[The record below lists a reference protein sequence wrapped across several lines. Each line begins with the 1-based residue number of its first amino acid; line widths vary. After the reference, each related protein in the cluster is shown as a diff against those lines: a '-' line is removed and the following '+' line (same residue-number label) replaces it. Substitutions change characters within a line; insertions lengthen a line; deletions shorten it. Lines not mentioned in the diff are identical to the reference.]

1 MSERSLYL
9 FIALRRT
16 GNICPCRLENPAEAP
31 PMGGRPL
38 ADWYTLSAEEVRREL
53 GTGLLGVSPGEAE
66 ERLQRYGKNV
76 LREEARETR
85 LQVFLRQ
92 FKSVL
97 IVILII
103 AAGISFLVGEPVDAA
118 AILIIV
124 VLNALLG
131 FSQEWQAGEAIEAL
145 KKMLVQHAVVIR
157 GGERQEIDAAG
168 LVPGDIVIL
177 EMGERVPADLF
188 ITDATSLEVDE
199 APLTGESS
207 PVDKA
212 PGSLPTGTALAERS
226 NMAFAGT
233 TVVNGRGRGIA
244 VATGMQTEFGK
255 IAGLSQRVADETTPL
270 ARQMDRLGRDL
281 GLIAIGIAVLVVV
294 VGLLQQRGF
303 LEMFLIGVSL
313 AVAVIPEGLPAV
325 VTLTLALGI
334 KNMMRRNCLIRHL
347 PASETLGAVSV
358 ICTDKTGTLTRNEMA
373 VVRVRTPDTEVAVTG
388 TGYLPMGEF
397 LVEEKPIDP
406 LADPGLRQF
415 LRTGLLCNHATLILE
430 EGGWRILGTPTEGA
444 LVVAA
449 EKAGLSRDDAPEAA
463 KEFSFN
469 STRKRMTIV
478 YREAE
483 GDVAHVKGAPEVLL
497 SLSSRLLRGGS
508 VVPLTDDLRDT
519 LLSEIEEYA
528 SQGLRVLGAAYR
540 PLPEGL
546 AWTEDTVEQDLIF
559 LGFAGIVDPPR
570 PEAAE
575 AIRLCR
581 SAGIDV
587 IMITGDNPLTAY
599 AIARGLGLSSEG
611 ALTGAEL
618 EALSDD
624 ELELRLRTTK
634 VLSRVTA
641 EHKLRV
647 IDILSRNQAVIA
659 MTGDGVNDAPALK
672 KASIGIAMGIK
683 GTDVAK
689 ESSDMVLVDD
699 NFASIVAGVE
709 EGRREYDNISRFTRY
724 LLSSNVGELVAIV
737 GGLLLG
743 LPLILIPVQILWINL
758 VTDGLT
764 ALALGLE
771 PAERD
776 VMRRRPRDPGEAILT
791 RNAYLVILILG
802 VWLGLLTIYV
812 FSGLYEVNLDRART
826 MAFTGLIIFEL
837 YNVLNFRSFRQP
849 LYRVGF
855 FSNPTLL
862 LAILG
867 SLALQALVVYVPIFN
882 TFLGTA
888 PLTPGDW
895 GLLALLGLPVLIAG
909 EAYKILLLRRGNDAT
924 GRRAGA

>member
-1 MSERSLYL
+1 M
-9 FIALRRT
+9 
-16 GNICPCRLENPAEAP
+16 P
-31 PMGGRPL
+31 GGEPL
-38 ADWYTLSAEEVRREL
+38 PDWYSLAPDEVRREL
-53 GTGLLGVSPGEAE
+53 DTGPEGLSSQEAAA
-66 ERLQRYGKNV
+66 RLERYGANV

-85 LQVFLRQ
+85 LRVFLRQ

-97 IVILII
+97 IVILIV
-103 AAGISFLVGEPVDAA
+103 AAAISFLVGEALDAA

-145 KKMLVQHAVVIR
+145 KKLLVQHAVVIR
-157 GGERQEIDAAG
+157 DGERQEIDAAG
-168 LVPGDIVIL
+168 VVPGDLVL
-177 EMGERVPADLF
+177 LDMGERVPADLF
-188 ITDATSLEVDE
+188 LVEATSLEVDE

-212 PGSLPTGTALAERS
+212 PGMLPAETPLAERS
-226 NMAFAGT
+226 NMTFAGT
-233 TVVNGRGRGIA
+233 TVVNGHGRGIV
-244 VATGMQTEFGK
+244 VATGMQTEFGR
-255 IAGLSQRVADETTPL
+255 IAGLSQRIGSEATPL

-281 GLIAIGIAVLVVV
+281 GLIAVGIAVLAVA
-294 VGLLQQRGF
+294 VGLLQQREL
-303 LEMFLIGVSL
+303 LEMFLVGVSL

-325 VTLTLALGI
+325 VTLTLAIGI
-334 KNMMRRNCLIRHL
+334 KNMMRQNCLIRHL

-358 ICTDKTGTLTRNEMA
+358 ICTDKTGTLTRNEMT
-373 VVRVRTPDTEVAVTG
+373 VVRVRTPDAEFEVTG
-388 TGYLPMGEF
+388 AGYAPEGEF
-397 LVEEKPIDP
+397 LVEGRPVDP
-406 LADPGLRQF
+406 LADRGLRLF
-415 LRTGLLCNHATLILE
+415 LRTVLLCNHAAFALS
-430 EGGWRILGTPTEGA
+430 EGGWRIFGTPTEGA

-449 EKAGLSRDDAPEAA
+449 AKAGLSRDDAPEAA
-463 KEFSFN
+463 TEFSFN

-478 YREAE
+478 YPGE
-483 GDVAHVKGAPEVLL
+483 GGHVAHVKGAPEVLL
-497 SLSSRLLRGGS
+497 ARSSRLMVGGS
-508 VVPLTDDLRDT
+508 AVPLTGDRRAA
-519 LLSEIEEYA
+519 LLHEIEGYA
-528 SQGLRVLGAAYR
+528 SQGLRVIGAASR
-540 PLPEGL
+540 TLPAGL
-546 AWTEDTVEQDLIF
+546 EWTADAVEEDLTF
-559 LGFAGIVDPPR
+559 LGFAAIVDPPR

-587 IMITGDNPLTAY
+587 IMITGDSPLTAY
-599 AIARGLGLSSEG
+599 TIARDLGLSSEG
-611 ALTGAEL
+611 ALTGADL
-618 EALSDD
+618 EAMTDD
-624 ELELRLRTTK
+624 ELASRLKTTK

-647 IDILSRNQAVIA
+647 IGILSRERAVIA
-659 MTGDGVNDAPALK
+659 MTGDGVNDAPALR

-683 GTDVAK
+683 GTDAAK

-709 EGRREYDNISRFTRY
+709 EGRREYDNIARFTRY

-776 VMRRRPRDPGEAILT
+776 VMQRRPRDPDESILT
-791 RNAYLVILILG
+791 RNAYLIILILG
-802 VWLGLLTIYV
+802 VWLGLLTIYA
-812 FSGLYEVNLDRART
+812 FSGYYEADIDRART

-837 YNVLNFRSFRQP
+837 YNVLNFRSFRFP
-849 LYRVGF
+849 LYRIGI
-855 FSNPTLL
+855 FSNPALI

-867 SLALQALVVYVPIFN
+867 SLALQAVVVYVPVFN
-882 TFLGTA
+882 AFLGTA
-888 PLTPGDW
+888 PLALADW
-895 GLLALLGLPVLIAG
+895 GFLALLGLPVLLAG
-909 EAYKILLLRRGNDAT
+909 EAYKAIAIRVQKE
-924 GRRAGA
+924 RAPGI

>member
-1 MSERSLYL
+1 
-9 FIALRRT
+9 
-16 GNICPCRLENPAEAP
+16 
-31 PMGGRPL
+31 MGGRPL
-38 ADWYTLSAEEVRREL
+38 PDWYTLSAEEVRREL
-53 GTGLLGVSPGEAE
+53 GTGLLGLSPGEAE

-97 IVILII
+97 IVILVI
-103 AAGISFLVGEPVDAA
+103 AAAISFLVGEAVDAA

-124 VLNALLG
+124 VLNAILG

-145 KKMLVQHAVVIR
+145 KKMLVQRAVVVR
-157 GGERQEIDAAG
+157 GGEQQEIDASG
-168 LVPGDIVIL
+168 LVPGDLVIL
-177 EMGERVPADLF
+177 EMGERVPADLS
-188 ITDATSLEVDE
+188 IVEATSLEVDE

-207 PVDKA
+207 PVEKA
-212 PGSLPTGTALAERS
+212 PDSLPAGTALAEQS

-233 TVVNGRGRGIA
+233 TVVNGRGRGVV
-244 VATGMQTEFGK
+244 VATGMNTEFGM
-255 IAGLSQRVADETTPL
+255 IAGLSQRVEEETTPL
-270 ARQMDRLGRDL
+270 SRQMDRLGRDL
-281 GLIAIGIAVLVVV
+281 GLIAVGIAVFVVA

-373 VVRVRTPDTEVAVTG
+373 VVRVKTPDAEVAVTG
-388 TGYLPMGEF
+388 TGYAPDGEF
-397 LVEEKPIDP
+397 IREGSPIDP
-406 LADPGLRQF
+406 LADPGLARF
-415 LRTGLLCNHATLILE
+415 LRTVLLCNHATLSLE
-430 EGGWRILGTPTEGA
+430 EGGWRIFGTPTEGA
-444 LVVAA
+444 FVVAA
-449 EKAGLSRDDAPEAA
+449 AKAGLSREDAPEAA
-463 KEFSFN
+463 REFSFN
-469 STRKRMTIV
+469 STRKRMTII
-478 YREAE
+478 YPEE
-483 GDVAHVKGAPEVLL
+483 GGYVAYVKGAPEVLL
-497 SLSSRLLRGGS
+497 ARSSRLFRGDS
-508 VVPLTDDLRDT
+508 VVPLTDDIREA
-519 LLSEIEEYA
+519 LLAEIGDYA
-528 SQGLRVLGAAYR
+528 SGGLRVLGAAYR
-540 PLPEGL
+540 PLPDGL
-546 AWTEDTVEQDLIF
+546 EWTEETVETDLIF

-599 AIARGLGLSSEG
+599 AIARDLGLSSVG
-611 ALTGAEL
+611 ALTGTDL
-618 EALSDD
+618 EALADD
-624 ELELRLRTTK
+624 ELENRLRTTK

-647 IDILSRNQAVIA
+647 IDILARDREVIA

-709 EGRREYDNISRFTRY
+709 EGRREYDNIARFTRY
-724 LLSSNVGELVAIV
+724 LLSSNVGEMVAIV

-743 LPLILIPVQILWINL
+743 LPLILIPIQILWINL

-764 ALALGLE
+764 AIALGLE

-776 VMRRRPRDPGEAILT
+776 VMQRRPRDPGESILT
-791 RNAYLVILILG
+791 RNAYLIVLILG
-802 VWLGLLTIYV
+802 VWLGFLTIYV
-812 FSGLYEVNLDRART
+812 FLGLYEADLDRART
-826 MAFTGLIIFEL
+826 MAFSGLIIFEL
-837 YNVLNFRSFRQP
+837 YNVLNFRSFRFP
-849 LYRVGF
+849 LHRSGL
-855 FSNPTLL
+855 FSNPTLFF
-862 LAILG
+862 AILG
-867 SLALQALVVYVPIFN
+867 SLALQALVVYVPVLQ

-888 PLTPGDW
+888 PLTLGDW
-895 GLLALLGLPVLIAG
+895 GLLALLGLPVLLAG
-909 EAYKILLLRRGNDAT
+909 EVYKIIVLRSRG
-924 GRRAGA
+924 AGEGPAAS

>member
-1 MSERSLYL
+1 LPGGEPLPDWCSL
-9 FIALRRT
+9 
-16 GNICPCRLENPAEAP
+16 AP
-31 PMGGRPL
+31 
-38 ADWYTLSAEEVRREL
+38 DEVRREL
-53 GTGLLGVSPGEAE
+53 DTGPEGLSSQEAAG
-66 ERLQRYGKNV
+66 RLQRYGENV

-103 AAGISFLVGEPVDAA
+103 AAAISFLVGEALDAA

-124 VLNALLG
+124 ILNALLG

-145 KKMLVQHAVVIR
+145 KKLLVQHAVVVR
-157 GGERQEIDAAG
+157 DGTRQEIDAAG
-168 LVPGDIVIL
+168 VVPGDLVLL

-188 ITDATSLEVDE
+188 LVEGTSLEVDE

-212 PGSLPTGTALAERS
+212 PGRLPAETALAERS
-226 NMAFAGT
+226 NMTFAGT
-233 TVVNGRGRGIA
+233 TVVNGHGRGIV
-244 VATGMQTEFGK
+244 VATGMQTEFGR
-255 IAGLSQRVADETTPL
+255 IAGLSQRVGDEATPL

-281 GLIAIGIAVLVVV
+281 GLIAVGIAVLAVA
-294 VGLLQQRGF
+294 VGLLQQRGL
-303 LEMFLIGVSL
+303 LEMFLVGVSL

-325 VTLTLALGI
+325 VTLTLAIGI

-358 ICTDKTGTLTRNEMA
+358 ICTDKTGTLTRNEMT
-373 VVRVRTPDTEVAVTG
+373 VVRVRTPDAEFEVTG
-388 TGYLPMGEF
+388 AGYAPEGEF
-397 LVEEKPIDP
+397 LVEEKPVDP
-406 LADPGLRQF
+406 LADRGLRLF
-415 LRTGLLCNHATLILE
+415 LRTVLLCNHASLADGGE
-430 EGGWRILGTPTEGA
+430 EGWRIFGTPTEGA

-449 EKAGLSRDDAPEAA
+449 AKAGLSREGAPEAA

-469 STRKRMTIV
+469 STRKRMTSV
-478 YREAE
+478 YPGE
-483 GDVAHVKGAPEVLL
+483 GGHVAYVKGAPEVLL
-497 SLSSRLLRGGS
+497 ARSSRLMVGGS
-508 VVPLTDDLRDT
+508 AVPLTRDRRDALLRE
-519 LLSEIEEYA
+519 LEVYA
-528 SQGLRVLGAAYR
+528 SQGLRVLGAACR
-540 PLPEGL
+540 LLPAGIE
-546 AWTEDTVEQDLIF
+546 WTADAVEEDLTF
-559 LGFAGIVDPPR
+559 LGFAGIVDPSR

-599 AIARGLGLSSEG
+599 TIARDLGLSSEG

-618 EALSDD
+618 EAMTDD
-624 ELELRLRTTK
+624 DLARRLRTTK

-647 IDILSRNQAVIA
+647 IGILSRERAVIA
-659 MTGDGVNDAPALK
+659 MTGDGVNDAPALR

-683 GTDVAK
+683 GTDAAK

-709 EGRREYDNISRFTRY
+709 EGRREYDNIARFTRY

-776 VMRRRPRDPGEAILT
+776 VMQRRPRDPDESILT

-802 VWLGLLTIYV
+802 VWLGLLTIYA
-812 FSGLYEVNLDRART
+812 FSGYYEADLDRART
-826 MAFTGLIIFEL
+826 MAFTGLIVFEL
-837 YNVLNFRSFRQP
+837 YNVLNFRSFRFP
-849 LYRVGF
+849 LHRIGIL
-855 FSNPTLL
+855 SNPTLI
-862 LAILG
+862 LAIFG
-867 SLALQALVVYVPIFN
+867 SLALQAVVVYVPVFN
-882 TFLGTA
+882 AFLGTA
-888 PLTPGDW
+888 PLALADW
-895 GLLALLGLPVLIAG
+895 GLLALLGLPVLLAG
-909 EAYKILLLRRGNDAT
+909 EGYKILLLRIRGGSPGSD
-924 GRRAGA
+924 

>member
-1 MSERSLYL
+1 MAVPTQEPGEVGP
-9 FIALRRT
+9 T
-16 GNICPCRLENPAEAP
+16 GE
-31 PMGGRPL
+31 RPL
-38 ADWYTLSAEEVRREL
+38 PDWYSLSLEEIGREL
-53 GTGLLGVSPGEAE
+53 GTGPSGLSAEEAE
-66 ERLQRYGKNV
+66 ERLQRYGENV
-76 LREEARETR
+76 LRGEARETP
-85 LQVFLRQ
+85 LQVFMRQ

-103 AAGISFLVGEPVDAA
+103 AAAVSFFVGAYLDAT

-124 VLNALLG
+124 VLNAVLG

-145 KKMLVQHAVVIR
+145 KKLLVQRAVVIR
-157 GGERQEIDAAG
+157 GGEQQEIDASG
-168 LVPGDIVIL
+168 LVPGDLVVL

-188 ITDATSLEVDE
+188 IVETTSLEVDE

-212 PGSLPTGTALAERS
+212 PGSLPSPTSLAERS

-233 TVVNGRGRGIA
+233 TVVNGRGRGVV
-244 VATGMQTEFGK
+244 VATGMQTEFGM
-255 IAGLSQRVADETTPL
+255 IAGLSQRVEDETTPL
-270 ARQMDRLGRDL
+270 SRQMDRLGRDL
-281 GLIAIGIAVLVVV
+281 GLIAIGIAVVAVA
-294 VGLLQQRGF
+294 VGLLQQREL

-334 KNMMRRNCLIRHL
+334 KSMMRRNCLIRHL
-347 PASETLGAVSV
+347 PAAETLGAVSV

-373 VVRVRTPDTEVAVTG
+373 VVRVRTPDAEVAVTG
-388 TGYLPMGEF
+388 TGYAPEGEF
-397 LVEEKPIDP
+397 LVGASPVDPI
-406 LADPGLRQF
+406 ANPGLARF
-415 LRTGLLCNHATLILE
+415 LRTVLLCNHATVSLT

-449 EKAGLSRDDAPEAA
+449 AKAGLSREDAPEAA
-463 KEFSFN
+463 REFSFN
-469 STRKRMTIV
+469 STRKRMTII
-478 YREAE
+478 YPEKE
-483 GDVAHVKGAPEVLL
+483 GDVAYVKGAPEVLL
-497 SLSSRLLRGGS
+497 SRSSRLLRGGS
-508 VVPLTDDLRDT
+508 VVVLTEDLRDAI
-519 LLSEIEEYA
+519 LAEIAGYA
-528 SQGLRVLGAAYR
+528 SGGLRVLGAAYR
-540 PLPEGL
+540 PLPGGL
-546 AWTEDTVEQDLIF
+546 EWTEETVEEDLIF

-599 AIARGLGLSSEG
+599 AIARDLGLSSKG
-611 ALTGAEL
+611 ALTGADL
-618 EALSDD
+618 EALTDD
-624 ELELRLRTTK
+624 ELEERLRTTK

-647 IDILSRNQAVIA
+647 IDILARERAVIA

-683 GTDVAK
+683 GTDVAR

-709 EGRREYDNISRFTRY
+709 EGRREYDNIARFTRY

-737 GGLLLG
+737 GGLFLG
-743 LPLILIPVQILWINL
+743 LPLILIPIQILWINL
-758 VTDGLT
+758 ITDGLT
-764 ALALGLE
+764 AIALGLE

-776 VMRRRPRDPGEAILT
+776 VMQRRPRDPDESILT
-791 RNAYLVILILG
+791 RNAYLVVLILG

-812 FSGLYEVNLDRART
+812 FSGIYAVDIDRART
-826 MAFTGLIIFEL
+826 MAFSGLIIFEL
-837 YNVLNFRSFRQP
+837 YNVLNFRSFRFP
-849 LYRVGF
+849 LHRIGF
-855 FSNPTLL
+855 FSNPTLI
-862 LAILG
+862 LAVLG
-867 SLALQALVVYVPIFN
+867 SLALQALVVYVPVLQ

-888 PLTPGDW
+888 PLTLGDW
-895 GLLALLGLPVLIAG
+895 GLLALLGLPVLLAG
-909 EAYKILLLRRGNDAT
+909 EAYKILRLRRGRDPGTLPVPA
-924 GRRAGA
+924 

>member
-1 MSERSLYL
+1 MVVPNQDPGGVPPAEGRSL
-9 FIALRRT
+9 
-16 GNICPCRLENPAEAP
+16 PE
-31 PMGGRPL
+31 
-38 ADWYTLSAEEVRREL
+38 WHTLSPEEVRREL
-53 GTGLLGVSPGEAE
+53 GTGTAGLSAKDAE
-66 ERLQRYGKNV
+66 ERLQRYGENV

-92 FKSVL
+92 FASIL

-103 AAGISFLVGEPVDAA
+103 AAVVSFFVGEPQDAA

-145 KKMLVQHAVVIR
+145 RQMLVQRAVVIR
-157 GGERQEIDAAG
+157 DGKQQEVDASG
-168 LVPGDIVIL
+168 IVPGDLVVL
-177 EMGERVPADLF
+177 EMGERVPAD
-188 ITDATSLEVDE
+188 ISIVEATSLQVDE

-212 PGSLPTGTALAERS
+212 PGPLPPGTSLAERS
-226 NMAFAGT
+226 NMVFAGT
-233 TVVNGRGRGIA
+233 TVVNGRGRG
-244 VATGMQTEFGK
+244 VVVSTGMKTEFGL
-255 IAGLSQRVADETTPL
+255 IAGLSQRVRAEATPL
-270 ARQMDRLGRDL
+270 SRQMDILGRDI
-281 GLIAIGIAVLVVV
+281 GLIAIGIAALAVA
-294 VGLLQQRGF
+294 VGLLQQREF

-325 VTLTLALGI
+325 VTLTLAIGI
-334 KNMMRRNCLIRHL
+334 KNMMRRNCLIRRL

-373 VVRVRTPDTEVAVTG
+373 VVRVRTPGSEVAVTG
-388 TGYLPMGEF
+388 TGYAPEGEF
-397 LVEEKPIDP
+397 LRDGSAVNP
-406 LADPGLRQF
+406 LEDPGLRQF
-415 LRTGLLCNHATLILE
+415 LRAVLLCNHATLASDDE
-430 EGGWRILGTPTEGA
+430 DGWRIFGTPTEGA

-449 EKAGLSRDDAPEAA
+449 AKAGLSREGAPEAVR
-463 KEFSFN
+463 EFSFN
-469 STRKRMTIV
+469 STRKRMTIIF
-478 YREAE
+478 REND
-483 GDVAHVKGAPEVLL
+483 GDVAYVKGAPEVLL
-497 SLSSRLLRGGS
+497 SRSSRLFLDGS
-508 VVPLTDDLRDT
+508 VVPITEDLRDT
-519 LLSEIEEYA
+519 LRRELSEYA
-528 SQGLRVLGAAYR
+528 SRGLRVLGAAYR
-540 PLPEGL
+540 PLPAGIEWLPASIG
-546 AWTEDTVEQDLIF
+546 WTAETVEEDLIF
-559 LGFAGIVDPPR
+559 LGFAGILDPPR

-599 AIARGLGLSSEG
+599 AIAQELGLSSEG
-611 ALTGAEL
+611 ALTGADLETMGDEEL
-618 EALSDD
+618 ER
-624 ELELRLRTTK
+624 RLRATK

-647 IDILSRNQAVIA
+647 IDILSREKAVIA

-709 EGRREYDNISRFTRY
+709 EGRREYDNIARFTRY

-737 GGLLLG
+737 GGLLMG

-758 VTDGLT
+758 ITDGLT

-771 PAERD
+771 PAEQD
-776 VMRRRPRDPGEAILT
+776 VMQRRPRDPDESILT
-791 RNAYLVILILG
+791 RSAFLVILILG
-802 VWLGLLTIYV
+802 IWLGLLTIYV
-812 FSGLYEVNLDRART
+812 FSGLYEVDLDRART

-837 YNVLNFRSFRQP
+837 YNVLNFRSFRFP
-849 LYRVGF
+849 LHRIGF

-862 LAILG
+862 YAILG
-867 SLALQALVVYVPIFN
+867 SLALQVLVVYVPVLQA
-882 TFLGTA
+882 FLGTA
-888 PLTPGDW
+888 SLTLADW
-895 GLLALLGLPVLIAG
+895 GLLALLGLPVLLAG
-909 EAYKILLLRRGNDAT
+909 EAYKILRLRSGREGPDT
-924 GRRAGA
+924 GETRAPG

>member
-1 MSERSLYL
+1 MPGGEPLPDWCSL
-9 FIALRRT
+9 
-16 GNICPCRLENPAEAP
+16 AP
-31 PMGGRPL
+31 
-38 ADWYTLSAEEVRREL
+38 DEVRREL
-53 GTGLLGVSPGEAE
+53 DAGPTGLTAQEAE
-66 ERLQRYGKNV
+66 ARLQRYGANV

-97 IVILII
+97 IIILIV
-103 AAGISFLVGEPVDAA
+103 AAAISFLVGEALDAA
-118 AILIIV
+118 AILTIV

-145 KKMLVQHAVVIR
+145 KKLLVQHAVVVR
-157 GGERQEIDAAG
+157 DGERQEIDAAG
-168 LVPGDIVIL
+168 VVPGDLVLL
-177 EMGERVPADLF
+177 EMGERVPADLV
-188 ITDATSLEVDE
+188 IVEGTSLEVDE

-212 PGSLPTGTALAERS
+212 PGRLPAETCLAERS
-226 NMAFAGT
+226 NMTFAGT
-233 TVVNGRGRGIA
+233 TVVNGHGRGIV
-244 VATGMQTEFGK
+244 VATGMQTEFGQ
-255 IAGLSQRVADETTPL
+255 IAGLSQRVGDEATPL

-281 GLIAIGIAVLVVV
+281 GLIAVGIAVLAVA
-294 VGLLQQRGF
+294 VGLLQQRGL
-303 LEMFLIGVSL
+303 LEMFLVGVSL

-325 VTLTLALGI
+325 VTLTLAIGI

-358 ICTDKTGTLTRNEMA
+358 ICTDKTGTLTRNEMT
-373 VVRVRTPDTEVAVTG
+373 VVRVRTPDAEFEVTG
-388 TGYLPMGEF
+388 AGYAPEGEF
-397 LVEEKPIDP
+397 LVEEKPVDP
-406 LADPGLRQF
+406 LADRGLRLF
-415 LRTGLLCNHATLILE
+415 LRTVLLCNHASFALE
-430 EGGWRILGTPTEGA
+430 EGGWRIFGTPTEGA

-449 EKAGLSRDDAPEAA
+449 AKAGLSREGVPEAA
-463 KEFSFN
+463 TEFSFN

-478 YREAE
+478 YPGE
-483 GDVAHVKGAPEVLL
+483 GGHVAYVKGAPEVLL
-497 SLSSRLLRGGS
+497 ARSSRLMVGGS
-508 VVPLTDDLRDT
+508 AVPLTQDRRDA
-519 LLSEIEEYA
+519 LLGELEGYA
-528 SQGLRVLGAAYR
+528 SQGLRVLGAACR
-540 PLPEGL
+540 TLPAGIE
-546 AWTEDTVEQDLIF
+546 WTADAVEEDLTF

-599 AIARGLGLSSEG
+599 TIARDLGLSSEG
-611 ALTGAEL
+611 ALTGADL
-618 EALSDD
+618 EAMTDD
-624 ELELRLRTTK
+624 ELEARLRTTK

-647 IDILSRNQAVIA
+647 IDLLAREKAVIA

-709 EGRREYDNISRFTRY
+709 EGRREYDNIARFTRY
-724 LLSSNVGELVAIV
+724 LLSSNVGEIVAIV

-776 VMRRRPRDPGEAILT
+776 VMQRRPRDPDESILT
-791 RNAYLVILILG
+791 RNAYLVILVLG
-802 VWLGLLTIYV
+802 VWLGLLTIYA
-812 FSGLYEVNLDRART
+812 FSGYYEADIDRART
-826 MAFTGLIIFEL
+826 MAFTSLIVFEL
-837 YNVLNFRSFRQP
+837 YNVLNFRSFRFP
-849 LYRVGF
+849 LHRIGVF
-855 FSNPTLL
+855 TNPTLI

-867 SLALQALVVYVPIFN
+867 SLALQAVVVYVPVFN
-882 TFLGTA
+882 AFLGTA
-888 PLTPGDW
+888 PLALADW
-895 GLLALLGLPVLIAG
+895 GFLALLGLPVLLVG
-909 EAYKILLLRRGNDAT
+909 EAYKMLLLRLRNA
-924 GRRAGA
+924 APAAS

>member
-1 MSERSLYL
+1 MPVP
-9 FIALRRT
+9 T
-16 GNICPCRLENPAEAP
+16 GESA
-31 PMGGRPL
+31 GGRPL
-38 ADWYTLSAEEVRREL
+38 PDWHALSAEEVRREV
-53 GTGLLGVSPGEAE
+53 GTDPAGLSTGEAE

-92 FKSVL
+92 FKSIL

-103 AAGISFLVGEPVDAA
+103 AAAVSFLVGEALDAA

-124 VLNALLG
+124 VLNAILG
-131 FSQEWQAGEAIEAL
+131 YSQEWQAGEAIEAL
-145 KKMLVQHAVVIR
+145 KKMLVQHAVVVR
-157 GGERQEIDAAG
+157 DGERREIDAAG
-168 LVPGDIVIL
+168 IVPGDVVLL
-177 EMGERVPADLF
+177 EMGERVPAD
-188 ITDATSLEVDE
+188 IYIADATSLEVDE

-212 PGSLPTGTALAERS
+212 PGPLPAGTALAERS

-233 TVVNGRGRGIA
+233 TVTNGRGRGVA
-244 VATGMQTEFGK
+244 VATGMQTEFGR

-281 GLIAIGIAVLVVV
+281 GLIALGIAVLVVA
-294 VGLLQQRGF
+294 VGLLQQRGL
-303 LEMFLIGVSL
+303 LEMFLVGVSL

-325 VTLTLALGI
+325 VTLTLAIGI
-334 KNMMRRNCLIRHL
+334 KTMMRRNCLIRHL

-358 ICTDKTGTLTRNEMA
+358 ICTDKTGTLTRNEMT

-388 TGYLPMGEF
+388 AGYLPMGEF
-397 LVEEKPIDP
+397 LLEEKPIDP

-415 LRTGLLCNHATLILE
+415 LRTVLLCNHATLALE

-449 EKAGLSRDDAPEAA
+449 EKAGLSRDDVPEAV

-469 STRKRMTIV
+469 STRKRMTII
-478 YREAE
+478 YPEE
-483 GDVAHVKGAPEVLL
+483 GGDVAHVKGAPEVLL
-497 SLSSRLLRGGS
+497 ARSSRLLRGGS
-508 VVPLTDDLRDT
+508 AVPLTDEDRDAILR
-519 LLSEIEEYA
+519 EIEEYA
-528 SQGLRVLGAAYR
+528 SQGLRVLGAACR
-540 PLPEGL
+540 PLPAGIE
-546 AWTEDTVEQDLIF
+546 WTADTVETDLVF

-599 AIARGLGLSSEG
+599 AVARDLGLSSEG
-611 ALTGAEL
+611 AMTGADL
-618 EALSDD
+618 EALGDD
-624 ELELRLRTTK
+624 ELEGRLKTTK

-647 IDILSRNQAVIA
+647 IDILSRDREVIA

-683 GTDVAK
+683 GTDAAK

-709 EGRREYDNISRFTRY
+709 EGRREYDNIARFTRY

-737 GGLLLG
+737 GALLLG

-776 VMRRRPRDPGEAILT
+776 VMQRRPRDPQESILT
-791 RNAYLVILILG
+791 RSAYLVILVLG
-802 VWLGLLTIYV
+802 AWLGLLTIYV
-812 FSGLYEVNLDRART
+812 FMGHYAVDLDRART

-837 YNVLNFRSFRQP
+837 YNVLNFRSFRYP
-849 LYRVGF
+849 LHRIGF
-855 FSNPTLL
+855 FSNPALL

-882 TFLGTA
+882 VFLGTA
-888 PLTPGDW
+888 PLTLADW
-895 GLLALLGLPVLIAG
+895 GLLALLGLPVLLAG
-909 EAYKILLLRRGNDAT
+909 EAYKIFRLRVRGRSPAS
-924 GRRAGA
+924 G

>member
-1 MSERSLYL
+1 MAVPTRNPEEVPLTERTSL
-9 FIALRRT
+9 
-16 GNICPCRLENPAEAP
+16 P
-31 PMGGRPL
+31 
-38 ADWYTLSAEEVRREL
+38 DWYTFSTEEIRQKL
-53 GTGLLGVSPGEAE
+53 GTGPSGLSTEEVE
-66 ERLQRYGKNV
+66 ERLQRYGENV
-76 LREEARETR
+76 LREEVRETR

-103 AAGISFLVGEPVDAA
+103 AAAISFFVGAYLDAT

-124 VLNALLG
+124 FLNALLG

-157 GGERQEIDAAG
+157 DGRQEKIDASG
-168 LVPGDIVIL
+168 IVPGDLVLL
-177 EMGERVPADLF
+177 EMGEKVPADLV
-188 ITDATSLEVDE
+188 ILEATSLEVDE

-207 PVDKA
+207 PVDKD
-212 PGSLPTGTALAERS
+212 PGVLPSGTDLAERS
-226 NMAFAGT
+226 NMAFSGT
-233 TVVNGRGRGIA
+233 TVVNGRGQGVV
-244 VATGMQTEFGK
+244 VATGMETEFGR
-255 IAGLSQRVADETTPL
+255 IAGLSQQVKAEPTPL

-281 GLIAIGIAVLVVV
+281 GLIAIAIAVIAVA
-294 VGLLQQRGF
+294 VGLLQQREF

-334 KNMMRRNCLIRHL
+334 KTMMRKNCLIRNL

-358 ICTDKTGTLTRNEMA
+358 VCTDKTGTLTRNEMA

-388 TGYLPMGEF
+388 TGYAPEGEF

-406 LADPGLRQF
+406 LVNPGLRQF
-415 LRTGLLCNHATLILE
+415 LRTVLLCNHATLTLE
-430 EGGWRILGTPTEGA
+430 EGGWRIFGTPTEGA

-449 EKAGLSRDDAPEAA
+449 VKAGLSREDVPEAA
-463 KEFSFN
+463 EEFSFN
-469 STRKRMTIV
+469 STRKRMTII
-478 YREAE
+478 YREE
-483 GDVAHVKGAPEVLL
+483 KGDVAHVKGAPEVLL
-497 SLSSRLLRGGS
+497 SRSSRVLLEGS
-508 VVPLTDDLRDT
+508 VVPLTEETRDS
-519 LLSEIEEYA
+519 LLAEIDAYA
-528 SQGLRVLGAAYR
+528 SGGLRVLGAACR
-540 PLPEGL
+540 PLPAGIE
-546 AWTEDTVEQDLIF
+546 WTEDVVEEDLVF

-575 AIRLCR
+575 AIQLCK

-599 AIARGLGLSSEG
+599 AIAQNLGLSSEG
-611 ALTGAEL
+611 ALTGADL
-618 EALSDD
+618 EALTDD
-624 ELELRLRTTK
+624 ELEARLRTTK

-647 IDILSRNQAVIA
+647 IDILARERAVIA

-709 EGRREYDNISRFTRY
+709 EGRREYDNIARFTRY

-743 LPLILIPVQILWINL
+743 LPLVLIPIQILWINL

-764 ALALGLE
+764 AIALGLE
-771 PAERD
+771 PAEQD
-776 VMRRRPRDPGEAILT
+776 VMQRRPRDPGESILT
-791 RNAYLVILILG
+791 RNAYLVILTLG
-802 VWLGLLTIYV
+802 VWLGLLTLYV
-812 FSGLYEVNLDRART
+812 FSGLYEVDIDRART
-826 MAFTGLIIFEL
+826 MAFTGLVIFEL
-837 YNVLNFRSFRQP
+837 YNVLNFRSFRFP
-849 LYRVGF
+849 LHRIGF
-855 FSNPTLL
+855 FTNPTLL

-867 SLALQALVVYVPIFN
+867 TLALQALVVYVPILQV
-882 TFLGTA
+882 FLGTA
-888 PLTPGDW
+888 PLALADW
-895 GLLALLGLPVLIAG
+895 GLLALLGLPVLLAG
-909 EAYKILLLRRGNDAT
+909 EAYKIIRLRLGGEAPASD
-924 GRRAGA
+924 

>member
-1 MSERSLYL
+1 L
-9 FIALRRT
+9 
-16 GNICPCRLENPAEAP
+16 P
-31 PMGGRPL
+31 GGEPL
-38 ADWYTLSAEEVRREL
+38 PDWYSLAPDEVRREL
-53 GTGLLGVSPGEAE
+53 DTGPEGLSSQEAAA
-66 ERLQRYGKNV
+66 RLERYGANV

-85 LQVFLRQ
+85 LRVFLRQ

-97 IVILII
+97 IVILIV
-103 AAGISFLVGEPVDAA
+103 AAAISFLVGEALDAA

-145 KKMLVQHAVVIR
+145 KKLLVQHAVVIR
-157 GGERQEIDAAG
+157 DGERQEIDAAG
-168 LVPGDIVIL
+168 VVPGDLVL
-177 EMGERVPADLF
+177 LDMGERVPADLF
-188 ITDATSLEVDE
+188 LVEATSLEVDE

-212 PGSLPTGTALAERS
+212 PGMLPAETPLAERS
-226 NMAFAGT
+226 NMTFAGT
-233 TVVNGRGRGIA
+233 TVVNGHGRGIV
-244 VATGMQTEFGK
+244 VATGMQTEFGR
-255 IAGLSQRVADETTPL
+255 IAGLSQRIGSEATPL

-281 GLIAIGIAVLVVV
+281 GLIAVGIAVLAVA
-294 VGLLQQRGF
+294 VGLLQQREL
-303 LEMFLIGVSL
+303 LEMFLVGVSL

-325 VTLTLALGI
+325 VTLTLAIGI
-334 KNMMRRNCLIRHL
+334 KNMMRQNCLIRHL

-358 ICTDKTGTLTRNEMA
+358 ICTDKTGTLTRNEMT
-373 VVRVRTPDTEVAVTG
+373 VVRVRTPDAEFEVTG
-388 TGYLPMGEF
+388 AGYAPEGEF
-397 LVEEKPIDP
+397 LVEGRPVDP
-406 LADPGLRQF
+406 LADRGLRLF
-415 LRTGLLCNHATLILE
+415 LRTVLLCNHAAFALS
-430 EGGWRILGTPTEGA
+430 EGGWRIFGTPTEGA

-449 EKAGLSRDDAPEAA
+449 AKAGLSRDDAPEAA
-463 KEFSFN
+463 TEFSFN

-478 YREAE
+478 YPGE
-483 GDVAHVKGAPEVLL
+483 GGHVAHVKGAPEVLL
-497 SLSSRLLRGGS
+497 ARSSRLMVGGS
-508 VVPLTDDLRDT
+508 AVPLTGDRRAA
-519 LLSEIEEYA
+519 LLHEIEGYA
-528 SQGLRVLGAAYR
+528 SQGLRVIGAACR
-540 PLPEGL
+540 TLPAGIE
-546 AWTEDTVEQDLIF
+546 WTADAVEEDLTF
-559 LGFAGIVDPPR
+559 LGFAAIVDPPR

-587 IMITGDNPLTAY
+587 IMITGDSPLTAY
-599 AIARGLGLSSEG
+599 TIARDLGLSSEG
-611 ALTGAEL
+611 ALTGADL
-618 EALSDD
+618 EAMTDD
-624 ELELRLRTTK
+624 ELASRLKTTK

-647 IDILSRNQAVIA
+647 IGILSRERAVIA
-659 MTGDGVNDAPALK
+659 MTGDGVNDAPALR

-683 GTDVAK
+683 GTDAAK

-709 EGRREYDNISRFTRY
+709 EGRREYDNIARFTRY

-776 VMRRRPRDPGEAILT
+776 VMQRRPRDPDESILT
-791 RNAYLVILILG
+791 RNAYLIILILG
-802 VWLGLLTIYV
+802 VWLGLLTIYA
-812 FSGLYEVNLDRART
+812 FSGYYEADIDRART

-837 YNVLNFRSFRQP
+837 YNVLNFRSFRFP
-849 LYRVGF
+849 LYRIGI
-855 FSNPTLL
+855 FSNPALI

-867 SLALQALVVYVPIFN
+867 SLALQAVVVYVPVFN
-882 TFLGTA
+882 AFLGTA
-888 PLTPGDW
+888 PLALADW
-895 GLLALLGLPVLIAG
+895 GFLALLGLPVLLAG
-909 EAYKILLLRRGNDAT
+909 EGYKAIAIRVQK
-924 GRRAGA
+924 GRAPGI

>member
-1 MSERSLYL
+1 MGVLDR
-9 FIALRRT
+9 
-16 GNICPCRLENPAEAP
+16 EA
-31 PMGGRPL
+31 GE
-38 ADWYTLSAEEVRREL
+38 ASIAEEGPLPDWHTLMREEIEQRL
-53 GTGLLGVSPGEAE
+53 GTGPSGLSTEEVEARL
-66 ERLQRYGKNV
+66 ERYGPNVLQR
-76 LREEARETR
+76 EARETR
-85 LQVFLRQ
+85 LTVFLRQ

-97 IVILII
+97 IIILII
-103 AAGISFLVGEPVDAA
+103 AAAVSFLVGEAIDAF

-124 VLNALLG
+124 ALNAVLG

-145 KKMLVQHAVVIR
+145 KKLLVQHAVVVR
-157 GGERQEIDAAG
+157 GGERREIDASG
-168 LVPGDIVIL
+168 IVPGDIVVV

-188 ITDATSLEVDE
+188 IIEATSLQVDE

-207 PVDKA
+207 PVNKA
-212 PGSLPTGTALAERS
+212 PGSLPPETPLAERS

-233 TVVNGRGRGIA
+233 TVVNGRGYGIA
-244 VATGMQTEFGK
+244 VATGMKTEFGK
-255 IAGLSQRVADETTPL
+255 IAGLSQQVADVTTPL

-281 GLIAIGIAVLVVV
+281 GLIAIGIAVLVVI

-313 AVAVIPEGLPAV
+313 AVAVTPEGLPAV

-334 KNMMRRNCLIRHL
+334 KSMMRRNCLIRHL

-358 ICTDKTGTLTRNEMA
+358 ICTDKTGTLTRNEMT
-373 VVRVRTPDTEVAVTG
+373 VVRVRTPGEEVTVTG
-388 TGYLPMGEF
+388 AGYAPEGEF
-397 LVEEKPIDP
+397 LVGERTIDP
-406 LADPGLRQF
+406 LADPGLRQY
-415 LRTGLLCNHATLILE
+415 LRTVLLCNHATLALE
-430 EGGWRILGTPTEGA
+430 EGGWRIFGTPTEGA

-449 EKAGLSRDDAPEAA
+449 AKAGLSRDDAPETV

-469 STRKRMTIV
+469 STRKRMTII
-478 YREAE
+478 YREDE
-483 GDVAHVKGAPEVLL
+483 GDVAYVKGAPEVLL
-497 SLSSRLLRGGS
+497 SLSSRALLAGS
-508 VVPLTDDLRDT
+508 VVPLTEDLRAK
-519 LLSEIEEYA
+519 LLAEIEEYA
-528 SQGLRVLGAAYR
+528 SQGLRLLGAAYR
-540 PLPEGL
+540 PLPAGL
-546 AWTEDTVEQDLIF
+546 EWTEDSVEQDLIF

-575 AIRLCR
+575 AIRLCK

-599 AIARGLGLSSEG
+599 TIAKNLGLSSEG
-611 ALTGAEL
+611 ALTGADL
-618 EALSDD
+618 ESMSDED
-624 ELELRLRTTK
+624 LERRLRTTK

-647 IDILSRNQAVIA
+647 IDVLSKDQAVIA

-737 GGLLLG
+737 GGILLG

-776 VMRRRPRDPGEAILT
+776 VMQRKPRDPGEAILT
-791 RNAYLVILILG
+791 RSAYLVISILG
-802 VWLGLLTIYV
+802 IWLGLLTIYV
-812 FSGLYEVNLDRART
+812 FSGLYEIDLDRART

-837 YNVLNFRSFRQP
+837 YNVLNFRSFRFP
-849 LYRVGF
+849 LHQIGF

-867 SLALQALVVYVPIFN
+867 SLALQAVVVYVPIFN

-888 PLTPGDW
+888 PLTLADW

-909 EAYKILLLRRGNDAT
+909 EAYKVIRL
-924 GRRAGA
+924 RAGKGAEAPPVPA

>member
-1 MSERSLYL
+1 MRYLYL
-9 FIALRRT
+9 FIALRKT

-31 PMGGRPL
+31 PAGGRPL
-38 ADWYTLSAEEVRREL
+38 PDWYTLSAEEVRREL
-53 GTGLLGVSPGEAE
+53 GTGLLGLSTGEAD

-97 IVILII
+97 IVILVI
-103 AAGISFLVGEPVDAA
+103 AAAISFLVGEPLDAA

-124 VLNALLG
+124 VLNAILG

-145 KKMLVQHAVVIR
+145 KKMLVQRAVVVR
-157 GGERQEIDAAG
+157 GGERQEIDASG
-168 LVPGDIVIL
+168 LVPGDLVAL

-188 ITDATSLEVDE
+188 IVEATSLEVDE

-207 PVDKA
+207 PVEKT
-212 PGSLPTGTALAERS
+212 PGSLPAGTTLAERS

-233 TVVNGRGRGIA
+233 TVVNGRGRGFA
-244 VATGMQTEFGK
+244 VATGMKTEFGL
-255 IAGLSQRVADETTPL
+255 IAGLSQQVEDEATPL

-281 GLIAIGIAVLVVV
+281 GLIALGIAVLAVA
-294 VGLLQQRGF
+294 VGLLQQREL
-303 LEMFLIGVSL
+303 LEMFLVGVSL

-325 VTLTLALGI
+325 VTLTLAIGI

-373 VVRVRTPDTEVAVTG
+373 VVRVRTPDAEVAVTG
-388 TGYLPMGEF
+388 TGYAPMGEF
-397 LVEEKPIDP
+397 LVGENPLDP

-415 LRTGLLCNHATLILE
+415 LRTVLLCNHATLKLE

-449 EKAGLSRDDAPEAA
+449 EKAGLSRDDAPEPA

-478 YREAE
+478 YPGE
-483 GDVAHVKGAPEVLL
+483 GGFVAHVKGAPEVLL
-497 SLSSRLLRGGS
+497 ARSSRMLRGDS
-508 VVPLTDDLRDT
+508 VVPLTDDLRDA
-519 LLSEIEEYA
+519 LLAEIAGYA
-528 SQGLRVLGAAYR
+528 SGGLRVLGAACR

-546 AWTEDTVEQDLIF
+546 EWTEETVEEDLIF

-599 AIARGLGLSSEG
+599 AIARDLGLSSEG
-611 ALTGAEL
+611 ALTGADI
-618 EALSDD
+618 EALADD
-624 ELELRLRTTK
+624 ELARRLRTTK

-647 IDILSRNQAVIA
+647 IDILARERAVIA

-709 EGRREYDNISRFTRY
+709 EGRREYDNIARFTRY

-737 GGLLLG
+737 GALLLG

-776 VMRRRPRDPGEAILT
+776 VMQRRPRDPGESILT
-791 RNAYLVILILG
+791 QSAYLIILILG
-802 VWLGLLTIYV
+802 VWLGLLTIYA
-812 FSGLYEVNLDRART
+812 FMGLYQVDLDRART
-826 MAFTGLIIFEL
+826 MAFSGLIIFEL
-837 YNVLNFRSFRQP
+837 YNVLNFRSFRFP
-849 LYRVGF
+849 LHRIGF
-855 FSNPTLL
+855 FSNPALI

-888 PLTPGDW
+888 PLTLADW
-895 GLLALLGLPVLIAG
+895 GLLALLGLPVLLAG
-909 EAYKILLLRRGNDAT
+909 EAYKIIRLRT
-924 GRRAGA
+924 GRNDEAPPVPA